1 MKNILQAT
9 LLLIATLTLTSF
21 SLSAQNIKV
30 ASYTNTVNPND
41 AARMASGGVII
52 TGKGSTLRAFSSFN
66 SSPSTAVACADCINF
81 YKTTLG
87 NSVNVYLMAV
97 PSAAA
102 YYTPN
107 SAKSWNRNQGEV
119 LEALYAAVNSSVK
132 IVDVY
137 SVLTSHASEG
147 IYLRT
152 DHHWAPL
159 GGYYAAKELARVAGV
174 PFKDLS
180 HYDTVNVPNY
190 VGSMYGY
197 SKDASVKNSPET
209 FVYHKPR
216 GVNYTTTYIEYR
228 LASDKRTIIGEGRPT
243 QDSYFYNLQ
252 GSGAYCT
259 FMGGDYKI
267 TQVRTGV
274 NNGRRMLIVK
284 DSFGNT
290 VPGYLFF
297 SFEEIHVV
305 DFRYFNK
312 NLKNYIESHNITD
325 VVVECNIAFAC
336 SQKSMSSY
344 KRLLT
349 K

>member
-1 MKNILQAT
+1 MKTILRAT
-9 LLLIATLTLTSF
+9 LLIATIALTTF
-21 SLSAQNIKV
+21 SLSAQTPKV
-30 ASYTNTVNPND
+30 VSYTNTVNPND
-41 AARMASGGVII
+41 AARMAGSGVII
-52 TGKGSTLRAFSSFN
+52 TGKGSSLRAFSSFN
-66 SSPSTAVACADCINF
+66 SSPATTVACADCINF
-81 YKTTLG
+81 YQTTLG
-87 NSVNVYLMAV
+87 NSVNLYLMAV

-107 SAKSWNRNQGEV
+107 SAKSLSRSQGEV
-119 LEALYAAVNSSVK
+119 FQALYSKVNSGIK

-137 SVLTSHASEG
+137 SALAAHASED
-147 IYLRT
+147 IFLRT

-180 HYDTVNVPNY
+180 NYDTVKVPNY

-216 GVNYTTTYIEYR
+216 GANYTTTYIEYR
-228 LASDKRTIIGEGRPT
+228 LGSDKRTIVGEGRPT
-243 QDSYFYNLQ
+243 QGVYFHNLQ
-252 GSGAYCT
+252 GGGAYCT

-290 VPGYLFF
+290 VPGYLFY

-312 NLKNYIESHNITD
+312 NLKSYIQSNKITD

-336 SQKSMSSY
+336 SQKTMSSY